1 MGKKGQFTAENAAEM
16 GKKGGIQRGI
26 NIRERKTMRR
36 ALEDRL
42 AQDDTLYRLADALI
56 NRALTGD
63 VPAYTTI
70 RDTVGEKPVDKQ
82 QIAVDLPTINIVR
95 APEPKTRGK
104 KKAK

>member
-1 MGKKGQFTAENAAEM
+1 
-16 GKKGGIQRGI
+16 
-26 NIRERKTMRR
+26 MRR

-42 AQDDTLYRLADALI
+42 AQDDTLHKLADALI

-70 RDTVGEKPVDKQ
+70 RDTVGEKPIEKQ
-82 QIAVDLPTINIVR
+82 RIAVDLPTIKIVR

>member
-42 AQDDTLYRLADALI
+42 AQDDTLYQLADALV

-70 RDTVGEKPVDKQ
+70 RDTVGEKPIEKQ
-82 QIAVDLPTINIVR
+82 RIVDLTTINIVR
-95 APEPKTRGK
+95 APESKTRGK

>member
-42 AQDDTLYRLADALI
+42 AQADTMYQLADALI

-70 RDTVGEKPVDKQ
+70 RDTVGEKPIEKQ
-82 QIAVDLPTINIVR
+82 RIVDLPKINIVR
-95 APEPKTRGK
+95 APESKTRGK

>member
-42 AQDDTLYRLADALI
+42 AQADTLYRLADALI

-70 RDTVGEKPVDKQ
+70 RDTVGEKPVEKQ
-82 QIAVDLPTINIVR
+82 RIVDLPTINIVR
-95 APEPKTRGK
+95 APESKTRGK

>member
-42 AQDDTLYRLADALI
+42 ARDDTLYQLADALI

-70 RDTVGEKPVDKQ
+70 RDTVGEKPIEKQ
-82 QIAVDLPTINIVR
+82 RIVDLPTINIVR
-95 APEPKTRGK
+95 APESKTRGK

>member
-26 NIRERKTMRR
+26 NIRKRKTMRR

-42 AQDDTLYRLADALI
+42 AQADTLYRLADALI

-70 RDTVGEKPVDKQ
+70 RDTVGEKPIEKQ
-82 QIAVDLPTINIVR
+82 RIVDLPTINIVR
-95 APEPKTRGK
+95 APDPKTRGK

>member
-42 AQDDTLYRLADALI
+42 AQNDTLYLLADALI

-70 RDTVGEKPVDKQ
+70 RDTVGEKPIEKQ
-82 QIAVDLPTINIVR
+82 WIVDLPTINIVR

>member
-36 ALEDRL
+36 VLEDRL

-70 RDTVGEKPVDKQ
+70 RDTVGEKPIDKQ
-82 QIAVDLPTINIVR
+82 RIVDLPTINIVR

>member
-42 AQDDTLYRLADALI
+42 AQDDTLYQLADALV

-70 RDTVGEKPVDKQ
+70 RDTVGEKPIEKQ
-82 QIAVDLPTINIVR
+82 RIVDLPTINIVR
-95 APEPKTRGK
+95 APESKTRGK

>member
-42 AQDDTLYRLADALI
+42 AQADTMYRLADALI

-70 RDTVGEKPVDKQ
+70 RDTVGEKPIEKQ
-82 QIAVDLPTINIVR
+82 RIVDLPTINIVR
-95 APEPKTRGK
+95 APESKTRGK

>member
-70 RDTVGEKPVDKQ
+70 RDTVGEKPVEKQ
-82 QIAVDLPTINIVR
+82 RIVDLPTINIVR
-95 APEPKTRGK
+95 APESKTRGK

>member
-42 AQDDTLYRLADALI
+42 AQADTMYQLADALI

-70 RDTVGEKPVDKQ
+70 RDTVGEKPIEKQ
-82 QIAVDLPTINIVR
+82 RIVDLPTINIVR
-95 APEPKTRGK
+95 APESKTRGK

>member
-42 AQDDTLYRLADALI
+42 AQDDKLYQLADALI

-70 RDTVGEKPVDKQ
+70 RDTVGEKPIEKQ
-82 QIAVDLPTINIVR
+82 RIVDLPTINIVR
-95 APEPKTRGK
+95 APESKTRGK

>member
-42 AQDDTLYRLADALI
+42 AQDDTLYQLADALI

-70 RDTVGEKPVDKQ
+70 RDTVGEKPIEKQ
-82 QIAVDLPTINIVR
+82 RIAVGLPTINIVR

>member
-42 AQDDTLYRLADALI
+42 AQDDTLYQLADALI

-70 RDTVGEKPVDKQ
+70 RDTVGEKPIEKQ
-82 QIAVDLPTINIVR
+82 RIVDLPTINIVR